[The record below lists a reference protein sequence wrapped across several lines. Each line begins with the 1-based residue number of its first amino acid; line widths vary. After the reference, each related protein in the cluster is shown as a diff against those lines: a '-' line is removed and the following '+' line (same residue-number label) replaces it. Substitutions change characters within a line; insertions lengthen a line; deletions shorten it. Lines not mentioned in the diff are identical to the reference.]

1 MELIQKTIRYN
12 QEGKKTFDQ
21 FYLDEDYNVPDAKQ
35 DVRRIIKGQGT
46 VKIEDVKLVENYVRI
61 SGKLY
66 FQILYVT
73 DQGEP
78 MPAVLDG
85 KIPFEEM
92 VYTEGEERTQYFV
105 RNIRVEF
112 GTTLVHSRKISIR
125 AMIEMEVG
133 CENLIEEETAV
144 DLESS
149 ASIYKKQ
156 KPVNLLKLHTAK
168 KDTYRIK
175 EEITI
180 PGTKESIGQVLLTD
194 ITGRKLE
201 VRAAQDE
208 LLLRGELQIFC
219 MYLSEE
225 GKTDWL
231 EQSVPYEGRI
241 ECSGATE
248 GMYYDVQ
255 HALEDT
261 LADVRM
267 DEDGE
272 MRIIGIEGTVSVR
285 INLYE
290 EEELNLLEDLYSLE
304 QKVSYQTREAVY
316 EELLLQNQ
324 SKCKIVENLS
334 LPELK
339 DDVLQICHS
348 SGSVQIEHV
357 ETRAEKQGGNPDRRN
372 PACVI
377 FVSES
382 G

>member
-180 PGTKESIGQVLLTD
+180 GQHRMNCFCGENCRFSVCISQKKERP
-194 ITGRKLE
+194 TGWSRVFLMRDE
-201 VRAAQDE
+201 SNAAGRQKGCIMMCST
-208 LLLRGELQIFC
+208 RWKIHWQ
-219 MYLSEE
+219 MY
-225 GKTDWL
+225 GWM
-231 EQSVPYEGRI
+231 R
-241 ECSGATE
+241 TE
-248 GMYYDVQ
+248 RC
-255 HALEDT
+255 A
-261 LADVRM
+261 
-267 DEDGE
+267 
-272 MRIIGIEGTVSVR
+272 
-285 INLYE
+285 
-290 EEELNLLEDLYSLE
+290 
-304 QKVSYQTREAVY
+304 
-316 EELLLQNQ
+316 
-324 SKCKIVENLS
+324 
-334 LPELK
+334 
-339 DDVLQICHS
+339 S
-348 SGSVQIEHV
+348 SGLRE
-357 ETRAEKQGGNPDRRN
+357 P
-372 PACVI
+372 
-377 FVSES
+377 
-382 G
+382 

>member
-144 DLESS
+144 ETGES
-149 ASIYKKQ
+149 
-156 KPVNLLKLHTAK
+156 LKAAYCEK
-168 KDTYRIK
+168 GY
-175 EEITI
+175 I
-180 PGTKESIGQVLLTD
+180 PHQRRNYDPRNKREH
-194 ITGRKLE
+194 R
-201 VRAAQDE
+201 
-208 LLLRGELQIFC
+208 
-219 MYLSEE
+219 
-225 GKTDWL
+225 
-231 EQSVPYEGRI
+231 
-241 ECSGATE
+241 SGASD
-248 GMYYDVQ
+248 GYYRAQ
-255 HALEDT
+255 A
-261 LADVRM
+261 
-267 DEDGE
+267 
-272 MRIIGIEGTVSVR
+272 
-285 INLYE
+285 
-290 EEELNLLEDLYSLE
+290 
-304 QKVSYQTREAVY
+304 
-316 EELLLQNQ
+316 
-324 SKCKIVENLS
+324 
-334 LPELK
+334 
-339 DDVLQICHS
+339 
-348 SGSVQIEHV
+348 GSAGS
-357 ETRAEKQGGNPDRRN
+357 TG
-372 PACVI
+372 
-377 FVSES
+377 
-382 G
+382 

>member
-156 KPVNLLKLHTAK
+156 KAAYCEKR
-168 KDTYRIK
+168 Y
-175 EEITI
+175 I
-180 PGTKESIGQVLLTD
+180 PHQRRNYDPRNKREH
-194 ITGRKLE
+194 R
-201 VRAAQDE
+201 
-208 LLLRGELQIFC
+208 
-219 MYLSEE
+219 
-225 GKTDWL
+225 
-231 EQSVPYEGRI
+231 
-241 ECSGATE
+241 SGASD
-248 GMYYDVQ
+248 GYY
-255 HALEDT
+255 
-261 LADVRM
+261 
-267 DEDGE
+267 
-272 MRIIGIEGTVSVR
+272 
-285 INLYE
+285 
-290 EEELNLLEDLYSLE
+290 
-304 QKVSYQTREAVY
+304 
-316 EELLLQNQ
+316 
-324 SKCKIVENLS
+324 
-334 LPELK
+334 
-339 DDVLQICHS
+339 
-348 SGSVQIEHV
+348 
-357 ETRAEKQGGNPDRRN
+357 RAEAGSAG
-372 PACVI
+372 
-377 FVSES
+377 ST

>member
-133 CENLIEEETAV
+133 CETLIEEEQCFYLQEAETG
-144 DLESS
+144 ES
-149 ASIYKKQ
+149 
-156 KPVNLLKLHTAK
+156 LKAAYCEK
-168 KDTYRIK
+168 GY
-175 EEITI
+175 I
-180 PGTKESIGQVLLTD
+180 PHQRRNYDPRNKREH
-194 ITGRKLE
+194 R
-201 VRAAQDE
+201 
-208 LLLRGELQIFC
+208 
-219 MYLSEE
+219 
-225 GKTDWL
+225 
-231 EQSVPYEGRI
+231 
-241 ECSGATE
+241 SGASD
-248 GMYYDVQ
+248 GYYRAQ
-255 HALEDT
+255 A
-261 LADVRM
+261 
-267 DEDGE
+267 
-272 MRIIGIEGTVSVR
+272 
-285 INLYE
+285 
-290 EEELNLLEDLYSLE
+290 
-304 QKVSYQTREAVY
+304 
-316 EELLLQNQ
+316 
-324 SKCKIVENLS
+324 
-334 LPELK
+334 
-339 DDVLQICHS
+339 
-348 SGSVQIEHV
+348 GSAGS
-357 ETRAEKQGGNPDRRN
+357 TG
-372 PACVI
+372 
-377 FVSES
+377 
-382 G
+382 